1 MSGTFL
7 SQEEVDA
14 MMGGGAP
21 PPSSEEIKDVLKGE
35 VRDYDM
41 ASQDRIVRGKMP
53 TLELINERF
62 ARALRVGI
70 FDLVR
75 RAPEITVSPIKVQ
88 KYSDF
93 IRRMVVPTS
102 LNIMAVRPLR
112 GYGLVVCEPTLLFG
126 VIDALF
132 GGKGKFQARIEGRDF
147 SATEQKV
154 ISRLVNIVSQCYA
167 KAWKGVYP
175 IELVY
180 QRSEMQPQFVS
191 VITPNEQVV
200 TAAFKVELGSFSGNF
215 HVCIPYATFE
225 PIRDLLYSTMQSDGI
240 EPDKRWVG
248 LLSEEIKSAEVEL
261 VSELVSC
268 EVTLEQL
275 MSMKVGDLIEFE
287 RPSTVQANIEGV
299 PVVEAEYGAQNGK
312 YALRVTQVLRSASA
326 SGSAN
331 S

>member
-1 MSGTFL
+1 MMNGGNAPAAS
-7 SQEEVDA
+7 EEVKEE
-14 MMGGGAP
+14 GKGA
-21 PPSSEEIKDVLKGE
+21 

-93 IRRMVVPTS
+93 LRRMVVPTS

-154 ISRLVNIVSQCYA
+154 VSRLVNIVSQCYS
-167 KAWKGVYP
+167 KSWKGVYP

-215 HVCIPYATFE
+215 HICIPYATFE

-261 VSELVSC
+261 VSELVNC
-268 EVTLEQL
+268 DVTLEQL
-275 MSMKVGDLIEFE
+275 MAMKVGDLIEFE
-287 RPSTVQANIEGV
+287 RPTTVQANIEGV

-312 YALRVTQVLRSASA
+312 YALRVTQVLRSPSA
-326 SGSAN
+326 GVSGN